1 MVVHSASKCL
11 QLNICRQLP
20 VKAPVYTQLYLNSS
34 CALAI
39 DSISHHV
46 DSFCLYVKFWVR
58 CMCYI
63 CIDLSHV
70 SMLML
75 H

>member
-1 MVVHSASKCL
+1 MFTAEHLLSAASEG
-11 QLNICRQLP
+11 
-20 VKAPVYTQLYLNSS
+20 ATVYTQLYLNSS

-46 DSFCLYVKFWVR
+46 DSFCLYIKFWVR

>member
-1 MVVHSASKCL
+1 MFTAEHLPSAASEGTT
-11 QLNICRQLP
+11 
-20 VKAPVYTQLYLNSS
+20 VYTQLYLNSS

-39 DSISHHV
+39 DSISHHA
-46 DSFCLYVKFWVR
+46 DSFCLYIKFWVR

-63 CIDLSHV
+63 GIDLSHV